1 MKSVLA
7 SEGGQPVR
15 KQFLPFSLPLIGE
28 EEKREVLKVL
38 DSGWITTGPR
48 TFEFEKRLASYTGAS
63 HAVALSSCTAA
74 LHVSLAALGVG
85 EGDEVITSTMTF
97 CSTANVIL
105 HLKAKPVLAD
115 VEPGTLNVDPDEIR
129 RRMTPRTKAVLPV
142 HYAGHPCRM
151 DEIGKIAAEHGVPV
165 VEDAAHAL
173 GAVYRGKNVGTMSRA
188 TCFSFYAIKN
198 ITTGEGGAV
207 VLDDPELAARI
218 RLYSLH
224 GMSKDAWKRYTS
236 TGSWYY
242 EVLYPGFKYNLTDI
256 QAAIGL
262 CQLKKINEFMERREQ
277 IVSVYDKEFSGLE
290 EVDTLSV
297 ENGVRHARHL
307 YPILLNLDRL
317 TIDRARFIE
326 ELKAENIGA
335 TVNFVPVHMHP
346 YYRDTFG
353 YKREDFP
360 VAAQA
365 YDRLI
370 SLPLYPKMTDE
381 DAADVVEG
389 VKKIALHFRKH

>member
-1 MKSVLA
+1 MGALPA
-7 SEGGQPVR
+7 SAGGEPVR
-15 KQFLPFSLPLIGE
+15 SKFLPYALPLLGE
-28 EEKREVLKVL
+28 EEKAEVLKVL

-48 TFEFEKRLASYTGAS
+48 TFEFEKRLASFTGAA

-97 CSTANVIL
+97 CSTANVVL

-115 VEPGTLNVDPDEIR
+115 VEPGTLTISPEEIS
-129 RRMTPRTKAVLPV
+129 RRMTARTKAILPV
-142 HYAGHPCRM
+142 HYGGHPCRM
-151 DEIGKIAAEHGVPV
+151 DEIARMAAGRGVPV

-173 GAVYRGKNVGTMSRA
+173 GAVYKGKNVGTMSAA

-198 ITTGEGGAV
+198 VTTGEGGAV
-207 VLDDPELAARI
+207 VTDDGELAARI

-236 TGSWYY
+236 AGSWYY
-242 EVLYPGFKYNLTDI
+242 EVMYPGFKYNMTDI
-256 QAAIGL
+256 QAALGL
-262 CQLKKINEFMERREQ
+262 CQLAKIDQFAARRDR
-277 IVSVYDKEFSGLE
+277 IVSAYDREFADLDE
-290 EVDTLSV
+290 ITTLSV
-297 ENGVRHARHL
+297 DAGVRHARHL
-307 YPILLNLDRL
+307 YPIMLNLDRL

-326 ELKAENIGA
+326 ELKAENVGT

-353 YKREDFP
+353 FRREDFP

-381 DAADVVEG
+381 DAADVVKA
-389 VKKIALHFRKH
+389 VRKIALHFRKS

>member
-1 MKSVLA
+1 M
-7 SEGGQPVR
+7 R
-15 KQFLPFSLPLIGE
+15 KQFLPYALPLVGD

-48 TFEFEKRLASYTGAS
+48 AFEFEKRLASYTGAA
-63 HAVALSSCTAA
+63 HAVVLSSCTAA

-85 EGDEVITSTMTF
+85 EGDEVVTSTMTF

-105 HLKAKPVLAD
+105 HLKARPVLAD
-115 VEPGTLNVDPDEIR
+115 VEPGAMTISPEEIR
-129 RRMTPRTKAVLPV
+129 RRMTPRTKAIIPV
-142 HYAGHPCRM
+142 HYGGHPCRM
-151 DEIGKIAAEHGVPV
+151 DEIAEIARKAGVPV

-173 GAVYRGKNVGTMSRA
+173 GAVYKGRNVGTLSAA

-198 ITTGEGGAV
+198 VTTAEGGAV
-207 VLDDPELAARI
+207 VTDDPELAARI
-218 RLYSLH
+218 RLYAFH

-236 TGSWYY
+236 AGSWYY
-242 EVLYPGFKYNLTDI
+242 EVMYPGFKYNMTDI
-256 QAAIGL
+256 QAALGL
-262 CQLKKINEFMERREQ
+262 CQLEKLGQFLERRES
-277 IVSVYDKEFSGLE
+277 IAALYDREFAGMDE
-290 EVDTLSV
+290 ITTLSV
-297 ENGVRHARHL
+297 DSGVRHARHL
-307 YPILLNLDRL
+307 YPIMLNLERL

-326 ELKAENIGA
+326 ELKAENIGT

-353 YKREDFP
+353 LKREDFP
-360 VAAQA
+360 VAAAA

-381 DAADVVEG
+381 DAADVVEA
-389 VKKIALHFRKH
+389 VRKIAAHFRR